1 MKLEDVRQGQ
11 FVKFEGEPYV
21 VVLIVD
27 NKYIALSK
35 VTGGLVVP
43 PDMIEEY
50 FFDHE
55 TRITKK

>member
-1 MKLEDVRQGQ
+1 MKLEDARQGQ
-11 FVKFEGEPYV
+11 FVKFDGEIYV

-35 VTGGLVVP
+35 VTGGLVVL

>member
-11 FVKFEGEPYV
+11 FVKFEGESYV

-35 VTGGLVVP
+35 VTGGLVVL